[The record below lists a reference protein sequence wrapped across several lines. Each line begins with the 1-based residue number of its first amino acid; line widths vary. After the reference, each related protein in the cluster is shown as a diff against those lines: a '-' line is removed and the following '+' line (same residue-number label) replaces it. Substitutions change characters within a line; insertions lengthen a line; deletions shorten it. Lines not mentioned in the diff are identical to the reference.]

1 MTLRRLLILMSTGL
15 ACAYTL
21 LAPTTAPSLGTIE
34 CAAPPYFDA
43 VTGAAQASDQDIG
56 DQDIGMNTL
65 RQQAGLALA
74 QLQTRT
80 AGNQ

>member
-1 MTLRRLLILMSTGL
+1 MTLRRLLILMSTSL

-43 VTGAAQASDQDIG
+43 MNDASQAA
-56 DQDIGMNTL
+56 DQDIGMTAL
-65 RQQAGLALA
+65 RHQAGLALA

-80 AGNQ
+80 AANQ

>member
-1 MTLRRLLILMSTGL
+1 MTLRRQLILMSTGL

-43 VTGAAQASDQDIG
+43 TNDVGSVKDDETGMIL
-56 DQDIGMNTL
+56 L

-74 QLQTRT
+74 QLQIKKAVT
-80 AGNQ
+80 Q

>member
-1 MTLRRLLILMSTGL
+1 MTLRRQLILMSTGL

-21 LAPTTAPSLGTIE
+21 LAPTTVPSLGTIE
-34 CAAPPYFDA
+34 CAAPAYFDA
-43 VTGAAQASDQDIG
+43 MTGAAPAA

>member
-43 VTGAAQASDQDIG
+43 MNDAGSAKDDES
-56 DQDIGMNTL
+56 GMILL

>member
-1 MTLRRLLILMSTGL
+1 MTPRRILIVLSTTF

-21 LAPTTAPSLGTIE
+21 LAPTAAPSLGTIE

-43 VTGAAQASDQDIG
+43 AADAMPSGEPDIG
-56 DQDIGMNTL
+56 KDINMITL
-65 RQQAGLALA
+65 RHQAGQALA
-74 QLQTRT
+74 QLRTRT

>member
-1 MTLRRLLILMSTGL
+1 MTPRRTLIVLSTAM

-21 LAPTTAPSLGTIE
+21 LAPTAAPSLGSIE

-43 VTGAAQASDQDIG
+43 QADAMPSSEPDA
-56 DQDIGMNTL
+56 GMITL
-65 RQQAGLALA
+65 RHQAGQALA
-74 QLQTRT
+74 QLQIKT

>member
-1 MTLRRLLILMSTGL
+1 MTLRRRLILLLTSL
-15 ACAYTL
+15 ACAFAL

-43 VTGAAQASDQDIG
+43 MNDGAQAA

-74 QLQTRT
+74 QLQTST
-80 AGNQ
+80 ADNH

>member
-1 MTLRRLLILMSTGL
+1 MMLRRQLILMSTGL

-43 VTGAAQASDQDIG
+43 MNEGASATDDETGMIL
-56 DQDIGMNTL
+56 L

-74 QLQTRT
+74 QLQIKKT
-80 AGNQ
+80 ATQ

>member
-56 DQDIGMNTL
+56 MNTL

>member
-43 VTGAAQASDQDIG
+43 TAGAEPAS

-80 AGNQ
+80 AANQ

>member
-43 VTGAAQASDQDIG
+43 MNDGAQAA

-80 AGNQ
+80 AANQ

>member
-1 MTLRRLLILMSTGL
+1 MMLRRQLILISTGL

-43 VTGAAQASDQDIG
+43 VNDVGSAKDDETGMIL
-56 DQDIGMNTL
+56 L

-74 QLQTRT
+74 QLQTKT
-80 AGNQ
+80 ASNQ

>member
-1 MTLRRLLILMSTGL
+1 MMLRRQLILMSTGL

-21 LAPTTAPSLGTIE
+21 LAPTTAPSLGSIE

-43 VTGAAQASDQDIG
+43 MNDVMSAKDDETGMSL
-56 DQDIGMNTL
+56 L

-74 QLQTRT
+74 QLQIRT
-80 AGNQ
+80 AP

>member
-1 MTLRRLLILMSTGL
+1 MMLRRQLILMSATL
-15 ACAYTL
+15 ACTYTL
-21 LAPTTAPSLGTIE
+21 LAPTVAPSLGSIE

-43 VTGAAQASDQDIG
+43 LTDAAPAS

>member
-1 MTLRRLLILMSTGL
+1 MTPRRTLIVLSTTL

-21 LAPTTAPSLGTIE
+21 LAPTAAPSLGTIE

-43 VTGAAQASDQDIG
+43 VADAMSPGEPDNG
-56 DQDIGMNTL
+56 KDIGMSLL
-65 RQQAGLALA
+65 RQQAGQALA

>member
-1 MTLRRLLILMSTGL
+1 MTPRRTLIVLSTTL

-21 LAPTTAPSLGTIE
+21 LAPTAAPSLGTIE

-43 VTGAAQASDQDIG
+43 AADAMPPGEPDS
-56 DQDIGMNTL
+56 GMSLL
-65 RQQAGLALA
+65 RQQAGQALA